1 MTSVFWD
8 AEHDLFM
15 SGSVMPFH
23 NLSPAEVTSG
33 IEDMV
38 YFSSGTKGKL
48 NHFDNLS
55 LFSEFHYT

>member
-1 MTSVFWD
+1 MFWK
-8 AEHDLFM
+8 AEAGLFKSGCVM
-15 SGSVMPFH
+15 SRHSS
-23 NLSPAEVTSG
+23 SPVEVTPG